1 MNKTFRKDY
10 GALPSHLPLFPL
22 PNCAVMPGSQL
33 PLNVFEPRY
42 VHLVLDAL
50 GADRMVGMVQS
61 VPDQEN
67 SREAAPLFL
76 TGTAGRI
83 SSFAETGDGRLLIA
97 LTGVC
102 RFDIVED
109 TLTARGYRRALVDWT
124 RFAVDY
130 QDQQEPDEAE
140 RSMFFHLLRT
150 FFEQKSLDGDWSL
163 MERMPVP
170 TLVNLLISQLPFEAA
185 ERQSLVNAITLDERM
200 QLLRGLLA
208 FDIASHGA
216 LGRSSRA
223 H

>member
-1 MNKTFRKDY
+1 MSKTFRMDY

-42 VHLVLDAL
+42 VNLVLDAL
-50 GADRMVGMVQS
+50 GSDRMIGMVQS
-61 VPDQEN
+61 MPEGA
-67 SREAAPLFL
+67 STGESAAVFL

-102 RFDIVED
+102 RFDILEES
-109 TLTARGYRRALVDWT
+109 LTARGYRRALVDWG

-130 QDQQEPDEAE
+130 QEQQEPDQAE

-163 MERMPVP
+163 MERMPLP

-185 ERQSLVNAITLDERM
+185 ERQSLVNAISLDERM
-200 QLLRGLLA
+200 QLLRGHLA
-208 FDIASHGA
+208 FDIASGGSA
-216 LGRSSRA
+216 GRSQRA